1 MKNNKN
7 SQDSKQIKKAVALR
21 YDPER
26 DNAPKILASGQGEL
40 ARRIL
45 ETAKEHDIPIRENQ
59 DLVEVLVRL
68 NIGDEI
74 PPELYQVL
82 AEILSFIYKLEDLN

>member
-59 DLVEVLVRL
+59 DLVEVLARL

>member
-26 DNAPKILASGQGEL
+26 DNAPKILANGQGEL

-59 DLVEVLVRL
+59 DLVEVLARL